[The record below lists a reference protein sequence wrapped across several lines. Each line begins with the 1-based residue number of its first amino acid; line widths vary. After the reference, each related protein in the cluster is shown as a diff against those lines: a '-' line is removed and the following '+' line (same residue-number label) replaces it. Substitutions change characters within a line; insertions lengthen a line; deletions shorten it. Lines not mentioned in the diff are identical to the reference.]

1 MALHAP
7 ILFYKSKFKT
17 ATESDAHS
25 LSLLSCDV
33 CLNKSIFK
41 IRIWN
46 WNLSLSLKF
55 QIASKQKMSS
65 SPKSKS
71 ESLHLISPPP
81 PLLLEESNSDPV
93 PSPSS
98 PKVNNNNNNVA
109 KKTTLIMQCE
119 VVRRRSP
126 RLSPSPS
133 PSQGFRRSPRLIS
146 DGGSLGKSEKS
157 LPPPPPPRRR
167 SSSSTSRF
175 ASPQN
180 ARSTDRL
187 KVWFWYFYYEMKW
200 DTLFTHSLTLDR

>member
-1 MALHAP
+1 M
-7 ILFYKSKFKT
+7 
-17 ATESDAHS
+17 ES
-25 LSLLSCDV
+25 LSLS
-33 CLNKSIFK
+33 NSKS
-41 IRIWN
+41 
-46 WNLSLSLKF
+46 
-55 QIASKQKMSS
+55 QAKMSS

-71 ESLHLISPPP
+71 ESLHMNS

-93 PSPSS
+93 PSS
-98 PKVNNNNNNVA
+98 PKVNNNNVA

-133 PSQGFRRSPRLIS
+133 QGFRRSPRLSS

-180 ARSTDRL
+180 ARSTDHL
-187 KVWFWYFYYEMKW
+187 KVL

>member
-1 MALHAP
+1 
-7 ILFYKSKFKT
+7 
-17 ATESDAHS
+17 
-25 LSLLSCDV
+25 
-33 CLNKSIFK
+33 
-41 IRIWN
+41 
-46 WNLSLSLKF
+46 
-55 QIASKQKMSS
+55 MSS

-98 PKVNNNNNNVA
+98 PKVNNNNVA

-133 PSQGFRRSPRLIS
+133 PSQGFRRSPRLSS

-157 LPPPPPPRRR
+157 PPPPPPPRRR

-180 ARSTDRL
+180 ARSTDHL
-187 KVWFWYFYYEMKW
+187 KVF
-200 DTLFTHSLTLDR
+200 LL

>member
-41 IRIWN
+41 IRIWI
-46 WNLSLSLKF
+46 WNLSLS
-55 QIASKQKMSS
+55 QIPNRKQTKMSS

-71 ESLHLISPPP
+71 ESLHLISPP

-133 PSQGFRRSPRLIS
+133 PSQGFRRSPRLSS

-180 ARSTDRL
+180 ARSTNHL
-187 KVWFWYFYYEMKW
+187 KVF
-200 DTLFTHSLTLDR
+200 LL